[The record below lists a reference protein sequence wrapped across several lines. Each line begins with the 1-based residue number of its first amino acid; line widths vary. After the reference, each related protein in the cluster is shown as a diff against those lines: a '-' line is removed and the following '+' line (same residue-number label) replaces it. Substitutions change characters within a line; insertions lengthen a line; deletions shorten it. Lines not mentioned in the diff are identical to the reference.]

1 LNCTNLTGSWLGSS
15 LDTITP
21 CLPCC
26 SISFFSYHFVAAAA
40 AASSYVDRER
50 YGRGEKLHP
59 LFRLFLIPSFP
70 FFTA

>member
-1 LNCTNLTGSWLGSS
+1 LFTLL
-15 LDTITP
+15 LHF
-21 CLPCC
+21 
-26 SISFFSYHFVAAAA
+26 FFSYHFVAAAA

-59 LFRLFLIPSFP
+59 LFRLFLFPSFP